1 MKKNDFLKRSMWL
14 LMVGALS
21 ACTTNTGPVVIRE
34 SGSVSHAP
42 VASPEVVPPTVSP
55 VAPVQRQAQPT
66 LVDSPLKSKLLVQSE
81 QRLLD
86 NEPKAAIVLAER
98 GLRIDRKEPKFYEV
112 LASAYAALA
121 NKAQSMYFAKQGLR
135 YASTG
140 SDVYRSLEQFIK

>member
-1 MKKNDFLKRSMWL
+1 MKKNDLLIRSVWL
-14 LMVGALS
+14 LMIGALS
-21 ACTTNTGPVVIRE
+21 ACSTNTGPVVIRE

-42 VASPEVVPPTVSP
+42 VTSPEAAPSIVSP
-55 VAPVQRQAQPT
+55 VAPVQRKTEPT
-66 LVDSPLKSKLLVQSE
+66 LVDSPLKSKLLIQSE
-81 QRLLD
+81 QRLQD
-86 NEPKAAIVLAER
+86 DEPKAAIVLAER

-135 YASTG
+135 YASAG